1 MRGKRSELAP
11 GRKSPRCHVNT
22 PLSSVNGYA
31 HALRHTILPVLARQS
46 STRRQIVVT
55 GNISMSQL
63 FFSRMNCLLENV
75 CNSMFGFAVIYI
87 VIDGYFVCDS
97 P

>member
-1 MRGKRSELAP
+1 MSCK
-11 GRKSPRCHVNT
+11 H

-63 FFSRMNCLLENV
+63 FFSRMNWLLKNV
-75 CNSMFGFAVIYI
+75 CNSIAMVYLFSL
-87 VIDGYFVCDS
+87 IDNPAYRTVDENILEREN
-97 P
+97 